1 MKAFFRSSII
11 LSAGLALFL
20 SLLLSSCAGATS
32 GFEVL
37 VTTFPI
43 YQIARNVAAGVDS
56 LNIDI
61 MLPSS
66 MGCPHDYILTPR
78 DIRKLEKADTL
89 IINGLGMEGFLESA
103 IESAK
108 PGMKVIDSSAG
119 IEGILYYEDEHEHNN
134 RDLDRD
140 NDSFNPHLFASPRMA
155 AKIAVNIAAQMSRI
169 HPEGA
174 KVYFSNANLYAGR
187 MNRLGEDLAELG
199 RRLKNNRVVTQHG
212 VFDYLARD
220 MGLKIIGTVLS
231 PQGQDPS
238 AAEMLET
245 VRLIREQ
252 KAGAVFTEPQY
263 PSRTA
268 KTIALEAGIPFAE
281 LDPAATGP
289 TNAPLDHYEAVM
301 RKNIV
306 ILGTTLGTL

>member
-1 MKAFFRSSII
+1 MKTFFRSSII

-20 SLLLSSCAGATS
+20 PLLLSSSAGATS

-43 YQIARNVAAGVDS
+43 YQIARNVAAGSDA

-61 MLPSS
+61 MLPSR

-78 DIRKLEKADTL
+78 DIRKLEKADIL
-89 IINGLGMEGFLESA
+89 MINGLGMEGFLESA

-119 IEGILYYEDEHEHNN
+119 IEEILYYEDEYEHNN
-134 RDLDRD
+134 LDLGRD

-155 AKIAVNIAAQMSRI
+155 AKIAVNIASQLSRI

-174 KVYFSNANLYAGR
+174 KVYSRNANLYALR
-187 MNRLGEDLAELG
+187 MNLLGEDLAELG

-231 PQGQDPS
+231 PEGQDPS

-252 KAGAVFTEPQY
+252 KAGAVFIEPQY

-268 KTIALEAGIPFAE
+268 ETIAREAGIPFAE

-289 TNAPLDHYEAVM
+289 ANAPLDHYEDVM